1 MIKNKTVAIIGAGMM
16 GSALSFPLNNNG
28 YRVHLV
34 GTPFDN
40 KIIDECVYTHKH
52 PGFNKSFSDNIEFYK
67 FYEWITFKDDYKYDF
82 IICGVSSMGV
92 DWFLNEILYKLDLS
106 VPVLS
111 ITKGL
116 LLDENNDIISYPIF
130 WRKKLLKHGIDRHI
144 CAIGGPSTSYELAC
158 GDYTEVTI
166 VGENNNDLKLFRDAL
181 QTDYYHV
188 NISND
193 IIGIETMVALK
204 NVYTLAVTATI
215 GENNK
220 KIGDNNIHYN
230 SQAAIFAQSCKEMA
244 LFLDIV
250 NGDKNSLFV
259 GIGDLYVTLY
269 GGRTRRLGI
278 LLGEGKTL
286 EESLKIMGNVTLESV
301 TLIKRLTPFL
311 DKLKKENKINDNEFP
326 ILNYVYELIN
336 KKNEYEKNCGFL

>member
-16 GSALSFPLNNNG
+16 GSALSFPLNSNG

-40 KIIDECVYTHKH
+40 KIIDECIYKYKH
-52 PGFNKSFSDNIEFYK
+52 PGFNKSFSSNIEFYK

-92 DWFLNEILYKLDLS
+92 DWFLNEILYKLDS
-106 VPVLS
+106 STPVLS

-130 WRKKLLKHGIDRHI
+130 WRKKLLEHGIDRHI
-144 CAIGGPSTSYELAC
+144 CAIGGPSTSYELVC

-166 VGENNNDLKLFRDAL
+166 VGENNNDLELFRDAL

-286 EESLKIMGNVTLESV
+286 EESLKIMGDVTLESV
-301 TLIKRLTPFL
+301 TLIKRLAPFL

-326 ILNYVYELIN
+326 ILNYVYELIKN
-336 KKNEYEKNCGFL
+336 K